1 MANRTDISSENLP
14 TAASKQ
20 PSVAELRE
28 WYAKNEKR
36 LQKYAV
42 SEEAIRKLRDI
53 TKSITRKSVPSFDK
67 ETIVAYL
74 QNPGANEKN
83 LRNLSRYLYYRSHI
97 YFRVIEFYSNMLMPE
112 ARTIIPRIDL
122 VKGADQ
128 TKMLKSYNDT
138 ADILE
143 HMNLNRNMKKV
154 MTTVLREDVFY
165 GFYWL
170 DDTGMIVIPADPDY
184 CIIEGITSYGNY
196 LFAFDMSWFRSR
208 QDILEA
214 WGEPF
219 ISMYRAYEN
228 GEGKYQ
234 SVPLEHNMCFKF
246 RDDYELIIPPWSG
259 AFLEITDLLNLADL
273 QAAADESSIYKL
285 IYMKLKPLSGTD
297 VPDDFEVDPSTA
309 IEYYYKMLDPVLSD
323 YVASAVIPGS
333 DDLGVVDFSDNDGTS
348 DTNRILKS
356 QTSTL
361 NLMGGAEVLAGANIT
376 SAEAFRAA
384 MIANTYFALSSMVPQ
399 LEAWVSMVMDVNLNN
414 ASKVHFFIV
423 SPFTKKDFQEQLLTG
438 AQNGLP
444 LALAYN
450 NLNGFTEKDTLAML
464 QMQQML
470 NIPQILTPLQTSYTQ
485 SGQSGEVGQGAPE
498 KDTGELS
505 ESGDRTRNQ

>member
-1 MANRTDISSENLP
+1 MANQSTVP

-20 PSVAELRE
+20 PTVAELRE
-28 WYAKNEKR
+28 WYTKNEKR

-42 SEEAIRKLRDI
+42 AEESIRKLRDI
-53 TKSITRKSVPSFDK
+53 TKSITRKSVPAFDK
-67 ETIVAYL
+67 ETIVSYL
-74 QNPGANEKN
+74 QNPGSNERN

-97 YFRVIEFYSNMLMPE
+97 YFRVIEFYSNMLMTD
-112 ARTIIPRIDL
+112 ARSIVPRTDL
-122 VKGADQ
+122 VKGVDS
-128 TKMLKSYNDT
+128 TKMLKSFNDT

-154 MTTVLREDVFY
+154 MTTVLREDIFY

-170 DDTGMIVIPADPDY
+170 DDTGMIVIPIDPDY
-184 CIIEGITSYGNY
+184 CMIESITSYGNY
-196 LFAFDMSWFRSR
+196 TFAFDVSWFRSR
-208 QDILEA
+208 QDILEM

-219 ISMYRAYEN
+219 QSMYKAYQN
-228 GEGKYQ
+228 GDSKWQ

-285 IYMKLKPLSGTD
+285 IYMKLKPLQGSD
-297 VPDDFEVDPSTA
+297 IPDDFEVSPDLA
-309 IEYYYKMLDPVLSD
+309 IDYYYKMLDPVLSD
-323 YVASAVIPGS
+323 YVASAVIPGT
-333 DDLGVVDFSDNDGTS
+333 DDLGVIDFSSNDNAS
-348 DTNRILKS
+348 DTNRVLKS

-361 NLMGGAEVLAGANIT
+361 NLMGGAEVLSGAHIT

-399 LEAWVSMVMDVNLNN
+399 LQAWVAMVMDLNLNN
-414 ASKVHFFIV
+414 ASKVKFFIV
-423 SPFTKKDFQEQLLTG
+423 SPFTKKEYQEQLLTA

-444 LALAYN
+444 DVFAYN
-450 NLNGFTEKDTLAML
+450 NLNGFSEKDTMAML
-464 QMQQML
+464 QF
-470 NIPQILTPLQTSYTQ
+470 NQILGIPDVLQPLKTSYTQ
-485 SGQSGEVGQGAPE
+485 SSEDGYTSEIGQGAPT
-498 KDTGELS
+498 KDTGDLS
-505 ESGDRTRNQ
+505 DSGDRMRNQ